1 MVAQNWE
8 NQVLVN
14 KALFSPSKLL
24 LLPPYF
30 SINISHLTTHSSL
43 MGDIHISDDWKS
55 EQEEWLEALEEVI
68 ESQGSTRSEALFQAL
83 RHLLARKGVAN
94 SGPAL
99 NTPYLNSIA
108 TDDQPAYPGDPALE
122 QRIENIIRWNA
133 QAMVLQAQ
141 DKDLALGG
149 HIATYAA
156 CATMW
161 EVLFNHFL
169 RKRSA
174 DYGGDLLMIQGHASP
189 GIYAR
194 AVWEGRLP
202 LQAIADFRQ
211 ETLGGVSSYP
221 HPRRMPAFWQA
232 PTVSMGLGPMTAIY
246 QARFVKYLE
255 NRGLKPQQGGKV
267 WHFIGDGEIDEPE
280 IYGTIG
286 LASRENLDNLIFVV
300 HCNLQ
305 RLDGPVRG
313 NGKIV
318 QEVERHFLGASWE
331 VIKVVWSSD
340 WDELFAKDEA
350 DGVLLARLEGLV
362 DGNFQE
368 LASANDGAL
377 TRKMLIGSD
386 ALSDRI
392 TALLA
397 DYSDDQLKKLRRG
410 GHDAVK
416 VFAAY
421 QRAVAAN
428 KPVAIIVKTVKGYGM
443 GKAAEGKNK
452 AHQTKDLS
460 DDSRVETKNRY
471 GIPLSDDEAREAKF
485 WFPGPD
491 APETKYL
498 HERRKA
504 LGGYLPER
512 SDVYEKF
519 DLPEI
524 SIFEKQFGGSAANAG
539 KTISTTGAMIDILG
553 QLIKNQAIGK
563 YIVPM
568 VPDEAQTFGM
578 EPLFNSAQIWNQKGQ
593 LYTPLEIGISVIKY
607 KESKTGQV
615 LQEGINEDGA
625 TASFTAAGTA
635 YALHGLPMVPFYIYY
650 SMFGFQRV
658 GDMVWAAAD
667 MMAKGFL
674 LGATAGRTTL
684 NGEGLQHQDGHSL
697 LLAQTMPSVIS
708 YDPAFAY
715 ELAVIVHDGL
725 RRMYVENEAKL
736 YYITLYNEN
745 LNMPEAPKGVEAG
758 IKRGL
763 YRFQKSKTKGGAKA
777 HLFGSGV
784 IMKQVLEAA
793 EILEKEGV
801 STDVWSAT
809 SWTELYRDAVSCER
823 WNMLHPGEPEKVP
836 YIQQALK
843 GEEGVFVSANDW
855 IKLTAG
861 QLAPWMPAAFTAL
874 GTDGFGLSESR
885 ENLRDYF
892 EISPKYIAFAAV
904 RLLHKQ
910 DKISDK
916 AVKAFMEKYGVASEK
931 VDPMSV

>member
-1 MVAQNWE
+1 MGELHMV
-8 NQVLVN
+8 
-14 KALFSPSKLL
+14 
-24 LLPPYF
+24 
-30 SINISHLTTHSSL
+30 
-43 MGDIHISDDWKS
+43 DDWKQ
-55 EQEEWLEALEEVI
+55 EQQEWLEALEEVI
-68 ESQGSTRSEALFQAL
+68 ESQGKARSEELFQAL
-83 RHLLARKGVAN
+83 RHLLARYGAATGG
-94 SGPAL
+94 SAL
-99 NTPYLNSIA
+99 NTPYMNTIA
-108 TDDQPAYPGDPALE
+108 PEDEPAYPGDLELE

-133 QAMVLQAQ
+133 QAMVLHAQ
-141 DKDLALGG
+141 DKNLALGG

-156 CATMW
+156 CATML

-174 DYGGDLLMIQGHASP
+174 DYGGDLLMFQGHASP

-194 AVWEGRLP
+194 AVFEGRLP
-202 LQAIADFRQ
+202 EQAIADFRQ

-221 HPRRMPAFWQA
+221 HPRRMPNFWQA
-232 PTVSMGLGPMTAIY
+232 PTVSMGLGPMTAVY
-246 QARFVKYLE
+246 QARFAKYLE
-255 NRGLKPQQGGKV
+255 NRGLKPENGGKV

-286 LASRENLDNLIFVV
+286 MATRENLDNLVFVV

-318 QEVERHFLGASWE
+318 QEVERHFFGAGWD
-331 VIKVVWSSD
+331 VIKVVWAGE
-340 WDELFAKDEA
+340 WDELLAKDEE
-350 DGVLLARLEGLV
+350 GLLLTRFEALV
-362 DGNFQE
+362 DGDFQE
-368 LASANDGAL
+368 ISNLDGAGI
-377 TRKMLIGSD
+377 RKKLVGDD
-386 ALSDRI
+386 ARI
-392 TALLA
+392 AALLEP
-397 DYSDDQLKKLRRG
+397 YSDEDLKKMRRG
-410 GHDAVK
+410 GHDAKK
-416 VFAAY
+416 VYAAY
-421 QRAVAAN
+421 ERATKAG

-460 DDSRVETKNRY
+460 EDFRVEIKNRY
-471 GIPLSDDEAREAKF
+471 GIPLSDEEARAAKF
-485 WFPGPD
+485 WWPAND
-491 APETKYL
+491 SPEKKYL
-498 HERRKA
+498 LERREK
-504 LGGYLPER
+504 LGGFLPER
-512 SDVYEKF
+512 SDKYTAFKTPDISLF
-519 DLPEI
+519 D
-524 SIFEKQFGGSAANAG
+524 KQFKGSEAG
-539 KTISTTGAMIDILG
+539 KTVSTTGAMMDILG
-553 QLIKNQAIGK
+553 QLIKHPEVGK
-563 YIVPM
+563 YIVPI

-635 YALHGLPMVPFYIYY
+635 YALHGVPTVPFYIYY

-667 MMAKGFL
+667 MMCKGFL

-697 LLAQTMPSVIS
+697 MIAQTVPAVIS
-708 YDPAFAY
+708 YDPAFGY

-725 RRMYVENEAKL
+725 RRMYENNESKI
-736 YYITLYNEN
+736 YYLTLYNEN
-745 LNMPEAPKGVEAG
+745 LLMPEMPGDVTEG

-763 YRFQKSKTKGGAKA
+763 YRFKKSTTKGGAKA

-784 IMKQVLEAA
+784 IMQQVLDAA
-793 EILEKEGV
+793 VILEKEGV

-809 SWTELYRDAVSCER
+809 SWTELYRDAVACER
-823 WNMLHPGEPEKVP
+823 WNMLHPGEKERTP
-836 YIQQALK
+836 YVQQQLK

-855 IKLTAG
+855 IKVTAG
-861 QLAPWMPAAFTAL
+861 QLAPWMPEAFTAL

-885 ENLRDYF
+885 VNLRDYF
-892 EISPKYIAFAAV
+892 EISPKYIAFATV

-910 DKISDK
+910 GKISDK
-916 AVKAFMEKYGVASEK
+916 AVKEFMKKYGVESEK
-931 VDPMSV
+931 MDPMSV

>member
-1 MVAQNWE
+1 
-8 NQVLVN
+8 
-14 KALFSPSKLL
+14 
-24 LLPPYF
+24 
-30 SINISHLTTHSSL
+30 
-43 MGDIHISDDWKS
+43 MGDIQLDDWKS
-55 EQEEWLEALEEVI
+55 EQEEWLEAIEEVL
-68 ESQGSTRSEALFQAL
+68 ESQGKGRTEELFQRL
-83 RHLLARKGVAN
+83 RYLIARKGVGN
-94 SGPAL
+94 GGPAL
-99 NTPYLNSIA
+99 NTPYLNTIA
-108 TDDQPAYPGDPALE
+108 PEDQPSYPGDLALE

-156 CATMW
+156 SATMT
-161 EVLFNHFL
+161 EVLFHHFL

-174 DYGGDLLMIQGHASP
+174 DYGGDLFMFQGHASP

-202 LQAIADFRQ
+202 EQAIADFRQ

-221 HPRRMPAFWQA
+221 HPRRMPKFWQA
-232 PTVSMGLGPMTAIY
+232 PTVSMGLGPMTALY
-246 QARFVKYLE
+246 QARFYKYLE
-255 NRGLKPQQGGKV
+255 TRGLKPENGGKV

-286 LASRENLDNLIFVV
+286 LASRENLDNVVFVV

-313 NGKIV
+313 NGKII
-318 QEVERHFLGASWE
+318 QEVERHFFGAGWE
-331 VIKVVWSSD
+331 VIKVIWSSD
-340 WDELFAKDEA
+340 WDEILAKDE
-350 DGVLLARLEGLV
+350 DGVLLSRFESLV

-368 LASANDGAL
+368 MASANDGAL
-377 TRKMLIGSD
+377 IRKMLIGND
-386 ALSDRI
+386 NLSEQI
-392 TALLA
+392 TALL
-397 DYSDDQLKKLRRG
+397 SDISDEQLAKMRRG
-410 GHDAVK
+410 GHDAEK
-416 VFAAY
+416 IYAAY
-421 QRAVAAN
+421 DRAVKSN
-428 KPVAIIVKTVKGYGM
+428 KPVAVIVKTVKGYGM

-471 GIPLSDDEAREAKF
+471 GIPLSDEEAKAAKF
-485 WFPGPD
+485 WYPGPD

-498 HERRKA
+498 LERRKA
-504 LGGYLPER
+504 LGGFLPER
-512 SDVYEKF
+512 SDVFEKF
-519 DLPEI
+519 NLPGLE
-524 SIFEKQFGGSAANAG
+524 IFEKQLKGSEAG
-539 KTISTTGAMIDILG
+539 KTVSTTGAMVDMMT
-553 QLIKNQAIGK
+553 QLVRNQEIGK
-563 YIVPM
+563 YIVPI

-578 EPLFNSAQIWNQKGQ
+578 EPMFNSVQIWNQKGQ

-674 LGATAGRTTL
+674 LGGTAGRTTL
-684 NGEGLQHQDGHSL
+684 NGEGLQHEDGHSIII
-697 LLAQTMPSVIS
+697 AQTVPSVIP

-725 RRMYVENEAKL
+725 RRMYVDNEHKI

-745 LNMPEAPKGVEAG
+745 LLMPEMPKRVEEG

-763 YRFQKSKTKGGAKA
+763 YRYKKSEKKPAKDGAKA

-784 IMKQVLEAA
+784 IMEQVLKAA
-793 EILEKEGV
+793 EILEQEGV

-809 SWTELYRDAVSCER
+809 SWTELYRDAVSCDR
-823 WNMLHPGEPEKVP
+823 WNLLHPGEKEKVP
-836 YIQQALK
+836 YVQQALK

-855 IKLTAG
+855 IKVTAG
-861 QLAPWMPAAFTAL
+861 QLAPWMPQDFIAL
-874 GTDGFGLSESR
+874 GTDGFGLSDSR

-904 RLLHKQ
+904 RLLQKQ
-910 DKISDK
+910 GKVTEK
-916 AVKAFMEKYGVASEK
+916 AVLEFMKKYGVASEK
-931 VDPMSV
+931 VEPMSV

>member
-1 MVAQNWE
+1 
-8 NQVLVN
+8 
-14 KALFSPSKLL
+14 
-24 LLPPYF
+24 
-30 SINISHLTTHSSL
+30 
-43 MGDIHISDDWKS
+43 MGDIQLDDWKS
-55 EQEEWLEALEEVI
+55 EQEEWLEAIEEVL
-68 ESQGSTRSEALFQAL
+68 ETQGKGRTEELFQRL
-83 RHLLARKGVAN
+83 RYLIARKGVGN
-94 SGPAL
+94 GGPAL
-99 NTPYLNSIA
+99 NTPYLNTIA
-108 TDDQPAYPGDPALE
+108 PDDQPAYPGDLEIE
-122 QRIENIIRWNA
+122 QRIENILRWNA

-156 CATMW
+156 SATMT
-161 EVLFNHFL
+161 EVLFHHFL

-174 DYGGDLLMIQGHASP
+174 EYGGDLFMFQGHASP

-194 AVWEGRLP
+194 AVWEGRLTE
-202 LQAIADFRQ
+202 QQIADFRQ

-221 HPRRMPAFWQA
+221 HPRRMPKFWQA
-232 PTVSMGLGPMTAIY
+232 PTVSMGLGPMTALY
-246 QARFVKYLE
+246 QARFYKYLE
-255 NRGLKPQQGGKV
+255 NRGLKPQNGGKV

-280 IYGTIG
+280 IYGSIG
-286 LASRENLDNLIFVV
+286 LASRENLDNVVFVV

-313 NGKIV
+313 NGKVI
-318 QEVERHFLGASWE
+318 QEVERQFFGAGWE
-331 VIKVVWSSD
+331 VIKVIWSSD
-340 WDELFAKDEA
+340 WDELLAQDEQ
-350 DGVLLARLEGLV
+350 GVLLSRLEGLV
-362 DGNFQE
+362 DGQFQE
-368 LASANDGAL
+368 MASANDGAL
-377 TRKMLIGSD
+377 TRKMLIGND
-386 ALSDRI
+386 GLSAQI
-392 TALLA
+392 TALLSGL
-397 DYSDDQLKKLRRG
+397 SDEQIAKMRRG
-410 GHDAVK
+410 GHDAQK
-416 VFAAY
+416 VYAAY
-421 QRAVAAN
+421 DRAVKSGRPTA
-428 KPVAIIVKTVKGYGM
+428 VIVKTVKGYGM

-471 GIPLSDDEAREAKF
+471 GIPISDEEAKAAKF

-504 LGGYLPER
+504 MGGYLPER

-519 DLPEI
+519 NLPGLE
-524 SIFEKQFGGSAANAG
+524 IFEKQIKGSESG
-539 KTISTTGAMIDILG
+539 KAVSTTGAMVDIMTHLVR
-553 QLIKNQAIGK
+553 NPEIGK
-563 YIVPM
+563 YIVPI

-578 EPLFNSAQIWNQKGQ
+578 EPMFNSAQIWNQKGQ

-667 MMAKGFL
+667 MMTKGFL
-674 LGATAGRTTL
+674 LGGTAGRTTL
-684 NGEGLQHQDGHSL
+684 NGEGLQHQDGHSIL
-697 LLAQTMPSVIS
+697 IAQTMPAVIP

-725 RRMYVENEAKL
+725 RRMYVDNGHMI

-745 LNMPEAPKGVEAG
+745 LLMPEMPKGAEEG

-763 YRFQKSKTKGGAKA
+763 YRFRKSAQKSAKDGAKA

-784 IMKQVLEAA
+784 IMDQVLKAA
-793 EILEKEGV
+793 EILENEGV

-809 SWTELYRDAVSCER
+809 SWTELYRDAISCDR
-823 WNMLHPGEPEKVP
+823 WNLLHPGEKEKVP
-836 YIQQALK
+836 YVQQALK

-855 IKLTAG
+855 VKLTAG
-861 QLAPWMPAAFTAL
+861 QLAPWMPADFIAL

-885 ENLRDYF
+885 ENLRNYF

-904 RLLHKQ
+904 RLLQKQ
-910 DKISDK
+910 GKVSEK
-916 AVKAFMEKYGVASEK
+916 AVLEFMKKYGVESEK
-931 VDPMSV
+931 TEPMHV

>member
-1 MVAQNWE
+1 
-8 NQVLVN
+8 
-14 KALFSPSKLL
+14 
-24 LLPPYF
+24 
-30 SINISHLTTHSSL
+30 
-43 MGDIHISDDWKS
+43 MGDIHILDDWKN
-55 EQEEWLEALEEVI
+55 EQAEWLEALEEVL
-68 ESQGSTRSEALFQAL
+68 ESQGKGRSEELFRAL
-83 RHLLARKGVAN
+83 RQWLARKGVAN

-108 TDDQPAYPGDPALE
+108 PDDQPAYPGDLALE
-122 QRIENIIRWNA
+122 QRIEEIIRWNA

-221 HPRRMPAFWQA
+221 HPRRMPKFWQA

-246 QARFVKYLE
+246 QARFIKYLE
-255 NRGLKPQQGGKV
+255 SPRGTEREPLPPLKPKNGGRV

-286 LASRENLDNLIFVV
+286 LASREELNNLVFVV

-331 VIKVVWSSD
+331 VIKVVWGSE
-340 WDELFAKDEA
+340 WDALFEKDEE
-350 DGVLLARLEGLV
+350 GVLLSRLEGMV
-362 DGNFQE
+362 DGHFQE

-386 ALSDRI
+386 ALSDSI

-397 DYSDDQLKKLRRG
+397 DYTDEDLKKMRRG
-410 GHDAVK
+410 GHDALK
-416 VFAAY
+416 VYAAY
-421 QRAVAAN
+421 ERAVRSN
-428 KPVAIIVKTVKGYGM
+428 KPVAVIVKTVKGYGM
-443 GKAAEGKNK
+443 GKAAEGKNV

-460 DDSRVETKNRY
+460 VDSRVETKNRY
-471 GIPLSDDEAREAKF
+471 NIPLSDDEARAAKF
-485 WFPGPD
+485 YFPGPD
-491 APETKYL
+491 APETQYL
-498 HERRKA
+498 QARRAA

-512 SDVYEKF
+512 SEVYEKF
-519 DLPEI
+519 ELPDLSIFQDQLTGSKNSGKAISSTSAMI
-524 SIFEKQFGGSAANAG
+524 SI
-539 KTISTTGAMIDILG
+539 MG
-553 QLIKNQAIGK
+553 QLIGDKAVGK
-563 YIVPM
+563 YIVPI

-578 EPLFNSAQIWNQKGQ
+578 QALFNKPGIWNQKGQ
-593 LYTPLEIGISVIKY
+593 LYAKLDIGTSLIRYV
-607 KESKTGQV
+607 ESRTGQV

-635 YALHGLPMVPFYIYY
+635 YALHGIPTVPFYIYY

-667 MMAKGFL
+667 MMCKGFL

-697 LLAQTMPSVIS
+697 LLAQTMPSVVS

-725 RRMYVENEAKL
+725 RRMYVENESKL

-745 LNMPEAPKGVEAG
+745 IPMPEMPEGVAEG
-758 IKRGL
+758 VKRGI
-763 YRFQKSKTKGGAKA
+763 YRFSKSDSKRAAKA
-777 HLFGSGV
+777 HLIGSGV
-784 IMKQVLEAA
+784 IMKQVLDAA
-793 EILEKEGV
+793 ELLEKEGI

-809 SWTELYRDAVSCER
+809 SWTELYRDAVACDR
-823 WNMLHPGEPEKVP
+823 WNLLHPGEKEITP

-861 QLAPWMPAAFTAL
+861 QLSPWMPQDFIAL

-904 RLLHKQ
+904 RLLQKQ
-910 DKISDK
+910 GKIAEK
-916 AVKAFMEKYGVASEK
+916 AVKEFMKKYAVVADK
-931 VDPMSV
+931 TDPMSV

>member
-1 MVAQNWE
+1 
-8 NQVLVN
+8 
-14 KALFSPSKLL
+14 
-24 LLPPYF
+24 
-30 SINISHLTTHSSL
+30 
-43 MGDIHISDDWKS
+43 MGDIQLDDWKS
-55 EQEEWLEALEEVI
+55 EQEEWLEAVEEVL
-68 ESQGSTRSEALFQAL
+68 ESQGKGRTEELFQRL
-83 RHLLARKGVAN
+83 RYLIARKGVGN
-94 SGPAL
+94 GGPAL
-99 NTPYLNSIA
+99 NTPYLNTIA
-108 TDDQPAYPGDPALE
+108 PEDQPAYPGDLALE

-156 CATMW
+156 SATMT
-161 EVLFNHFL
+161 EVLFHHFL

-174 DYGGDLLMIQGHASP
+174 DYGGDLFMFQGHASP

-202 LQAIADFRQ
+202 MQAIADFRQ

-221 HPRRMPAFWQA
+221 HPRRMPKFWQA
-232 PTVSMGLGPMTAIY
+232 PTVSMGLGPMTALY
-246 QARFVKYLE
+246 QARFYKYLE
-255 NRGLKPQQGGKV
+255 TRGLKPENGGKV

-286 LASRENLDNLIFVV
+286 LASRENLNNVVFVV

-313 NGKIV
+313 NGKII
-318 QEVERHFLGASWE
+318 QEVERHFFGAGWE
-331 VIKVVWSSD
+331 VIKVIWSSD
-340 WDELFAKDEA
+340 WDEILAKDEE
-350 DGVLLARLEGLV
+350 GVLLSRFERLV
-362 DGNFQE
+362 DGQFQE
-368 LASANDGAL
+368 MASANDGAV
-377 TRKMLIGSD
+377 TRKLLIGSD
-386 ALSDRI
+386 ELSEQITVLLSDI
-392 TALLA
+392 SDEQLA
-397 DYSDDQLKKLRRG
+397 KMRRG
-410 GHDAVK
+410 GHDAEK
-416 VFAAY
+416 IFAAY
-421 QRAVAAN
+421 ARAVKSN
-428 KPVAIIVKTVKGYGM
+428 KPVAVIVKTVKGYGM

-471 GIPLSDDEAREAKF
+471 GIPLSDEEAKAAKF
-485 WFPGPD
+485 WFPAPD

-498 HERRKA
+498 LERRKT
-504 LGGYLPER
+504 LGGFLPER

-519 DLPEI
+519 NLPGLD
-524 SIFEKQFGGSAANAG
+524 IFEKQLKGSEAG
-539 KTISTTGAMIDILG
+539 KTVSTTGAMVDIMT
-553 QLIKNQAIGK
+553 QLVRNQEVGK
-563 YIVPM
+563 YIVPI

-578 EPLFNSAQIWNQKGQ
+578 EPMFNSVQIWNQKGQ

-658 GDMVWAAAD
+658 GDLVWAAAD

-674 LGATAGRTTL
+674 LGGTAGRTTL
-684 NGEGLQHQDGHSL
+684 NGEGLQHEDGHSIII
-697 LLAQTMPSVIS
+697 AQTVPSVIT

-725 RRMYVENEAKL
+725 RRMYVENEYKIF
-736 YYITLYNEN
+736 YITLYNEN
-745 LNMPEAPKGVEAG
+745 LLMPEMPKGVEEG

-763 YRFQKSKTKGGAKA
+763 YRYKKSEKKPAKDGAKA

-784 IMKQVLEAA
+784 IMEQVLKAA

-809 SWTELYRDAVSCER
+809 SWTELYRDAVSCDR
-823 WNMLHPGEPEKVP
+823 WNLLHPGKEEKTP
-836 YIQQALK
+836 YVQQALK
-843 GEEGVFVSANDW
+843 DEEGVFVSANDW

-861 QLAPWMPAAFTAL
+861 QLAPWMPQDFIAL
-874 GTDGFGLSESR
+874 GTDGFGLSDSR

-904 RLLHKQ
+904 RLLQKQ
-910 DKISDK
+910 GKVTEK
-916 AVKAFMEKYGVASEK
+916 AVLEFMKNYGVESEK
-931 VDPMSV
+931 VEPMSV

>member
-1 MVAQNWE
+1 
-8 NQVLVN
+8 
-14 KALFSPSKLL
+14 
-24 LLPPYF
+24 
-30 SINISHLTTHSSL
+30 
-43 MGDIHISDDWKS
+43 MGEQFQPEDWKL
-55 EQEEWLEALEEVI
+55 EQGEWLDALEEVL
-68 ESQGSTRSEALFQAL
+68 EAHGAERTGALFQQL
-83 RHLLARKGVAN
+83 RRLLARKGVAT
-94 SGPAL
+94 GGAAL
-99 NTPYLNSIA
+99 NTPYMNTIA
-108 TDDQPAYPGDPALE
+108 PDDQPAYPGDLEME

-133 QAMVLQAQ
+133 QAMVLHAQ

-149 HIATYAA
+149 HIATFAA
-156 CATMW
+156 CATML

-174 DYGGDLLMIQGHASP
+174 DYGGDLLMFQGHASP
-189 GIYAR
+189 GVYAR

-202 LQAIADFRQ
+202 LEAIANFRQ

-221 HPRRMPAFWQA
+221 HPRRMPHFWQA

-246 QARFVKYLE
+246 QARFMKYLE
-255 NRGLKPQQGGKV
+255 NRGLKPENGGKV

-286 LASRENLDNLIFVV
+286 MASRENLNNLVFVV

-313 NGKIV
+313 NGKII
-318 QEVERHFLGASWE
+318 QEVERHFFGASWE
-331 VIKVVWSSD
+331 VIKVVWGSE
-340 WDELFAKDEA
+340 WDELFAKDE
-350 DGVLLARLEGLV
+350 DGVLLDRLEALI
-362 DGNFQE
+362 DGEYQE
-368 LASANDGAL
+368 MTNMDGASIRQKL
-377 TRKMLIGSD
+377 VNDNPKI
-386 ALSDRI
+386 A
-392 TALLA
+392 ALLS
-397 DYSDDQLKKLRRG
+397 DYSDEDLKKMRRG
-410 GHDAVK
+410 GHDALK

-421 QRAVAAN
+421 QHAVKSD

-460 DDSRVETKNRY
+460 DESRIETKNRY
-471 GIPLSDDEAREAKF
+471 NIPLSDEAAKAAEF

-491 APETKYL
+491 DAATQYL
-498 HERRKA
+498 HARRKA

-512 SDVYEKF
+512 SEDHAPF
-519 DLPEI
+519 NLPEI
-524 SIFEKQFGGSAANAG
+524 GIFEKLLKGAAASGNKAQ
-539 KTISTTGAMIDILG
+539 STTGAMIDIMS
-553 QLIKNQAIGK
+553 QLIRNQEVGK
-563 YIVPM
+563 YIVPI

-667 MMAKGFL
+667 MMCKGFL
-674 LGATAGRTTL
+674 LGGTAGRTTL
-684 NGEGLQHQDGHSL
+684 NGEGLQHQDGHSHL
-697 LLAQTMPSVIS
+697 IAQTVPAVIS

-725 RRMYVENEAKL
+725 RRMYVENEHKI

-745 LNMPEAPKGVEAG
+745 LLMPEMPANVEEG
-758 IKRGL
+758 IKKGM
-763 YRFQKSKTKGGAKA
+763 YRFKKADKKPVKAGVKA

-784 IMKQVLEAA
+784 IMDQVLKAA
-793 EILEKEGV
+793 EILESEGV
-801 STDVWSAT
+801 RTDVWSVT
-809 SWTELYRDAVSCER
+809 SWSELYREASACER
-823 WNMLHPGEPEKVP
+823 YNLLHPGAPEKEAYV
-836 YIQQALK
+836 QTLLK

-855 IKLTAG
+855 IKMTAG
-861 QLAPWMPAAFTAL
+861 QLAPWMPADFVSL

-892 EISPKYIAFAAV
+892 EISAKYIAFAAV
-904 RLLHKQ
+904 RQLQRKG
-910 DKISDK
+910 KVSDK
-916 AVKAFMEKYGVASEK
+916 AVLEFMEKYGINPDK
-931 VDPMSV
+931 KDPMSV

>member
-1 MVAQNWE
+1 
-8 NQVLVN
+8 
-14 KALFSPSKLL
+14 
-24 LLPPYF
+24 
-30 SINISHLTTHSSL
+30 
-43 MGDIHISDDWKS
+43 MGDIQLDDWKL
-55 EQEEWLEALEEVI
+55 EQQEWLEALEEVL
-68 ESQGSTRSEALFQAL
+68 ESQGNGRSEELFQAL

-94 SGPAL
+94 GGPAL
-99 NTPYLNSIA
+99 NTPYLNTIA
-108 TDDQPAYPGDPALE
+108 SEDQPAYPGDLALE
-122 QRIENIIRWNA
+122 QRIEQIIRWNA

-141 DKDLALGG
+141 DKDMALGG

-156 CATMW
+156 SATMT
-161 EVLFNHFL
+161 EVLFHHFL

-174 DYGGDLLMIQGHASP
+174 DYGGDLLMLQGHASP

-194 AVWEGRLP
+194 AVWEGRLSEK
-202 LQAIADFRQ
+202 AVSDFRQ

-221 HPRRMPAFWQA
+221 HPRRMPKFWQA
-232 PTVSMGLGPMTAIY
+232 PTVSMGLGPMTALY
-246 QARFVKYLE
+246 QARFMKYLE
-255 NRGLKPQQGGKV
+255 NRGLKPLNGGKV

-286 LASRENLDNLIFVV
+286 LASRENLDNVVFVI

-313 NGKIV
+313 NGKII
-318 QEVERHFLGASWE
+318 QEVERHFFGAGWE
-331 VIKVVWSSD
+331 VIKVIWSGD
-340 WDELFAKDEA
+340 WDALLAADE
-350 DGVLLARLEGLV
+350 DCVLLARLEGLV

-368 LASANDGAL
+368 MASANDGAL
-377 TRKMLIGSD
+377 TRKMLVGND
-386 ALSDRI
+386 ALSERI

-397 DYSDDQLKKLRRG
+397 DISDEQLAKMRRG
-410 GHDAVK
+410 GHDAEK
-416 VFAAY
+416 VYAAY
-421 QRAVAAN
+421 DRAVKSG
-428 KPVAIIVKTVKGYGM
+428 KPVAVIIKTVKGYGM

-460 DDSRVETKNRY
+460 NDSRVETKNRY
-471 GIPLSDDEAREAKF
+471 GIPISDEEAKAAKF
-485 WFPGPD
+485 WYPGPD

-519 DLPEI
+519 NLPDI
-524 SIFEKQFGGSAANAG
+524 SLFDKQFKGSAASAG
-539 KTISTTGAMIDILG
+539 KEFSTTAAMVDIMT
-553 QLIKNQAIGK
+553 QLARNEAVGK
-563 YIVPM
+563 YIVPI

-578 EPLFNSAQIWNQKGQ
+578 EPMFNSVQIWNQKGQ
-593 LYTPLEIGISVIKY
+593 LYTPLEIGMSVIKY

-667 MMAKGFL
+667 MMTKGFL
-674 LGATAGRTTL
+674 LGGTAGRTTL
-684 NGEGLQHQDGHSL
+684 NGEGLQHQDGHSIL
-697 LLAQTMPSVIS
+697 IAQTIPSVIT

-725 RRMYVENEAKL
+725 RRMYVENGSNL
-736 YYITLYNEN
+736 YYLTLYNEN
-745 LNMPEAPKGVEAG
+745 YLMPEMPKGVEEG

-763 YRFQKSKTKGGAKA
+763 YRFKKSEVKGKGAKA
-777 HLFGSGV
+777 HLFGSGS
-784 IMKQVLEAA
+784 IMQQVLKAA
-793 EILEKEGV
+793 EILEAEGV
-801 STDVWSAT
+801 STDIWSAT
-809 SWTELYRDAVSCER
+809 SWTELYRDAVSSDR
-823 WNMLHPGEPEKVP
+823 WNLLHPGEKEKVP
-836 YIQQALK
+836 YVQQALK
-843 GEEGVFVSANDW
+843 GEDGVFVSANDW

-861 QLAPWMPAAFTAL
+861 QLSPWMPKDFIAL

-904 RLLHKQ
+904 RLLQKQ
-910 DKISDK
+910 GKVSDQ
-916 AVKAFMEKYGVASEK
+916 AVKDFMKKYGVVSDK
-931 VDPMSV
+931 MDPMTV